1 MAKSSLTLK
10 LENQIHAHT
19 KEKGVFSCFEVTI
32 GYDKARAGYERIDFL
47 TLDRKGIWRCYEIKV
62 SLSDFRSSSK
72 KSFVGH
78 YNYFVLTKEL
88 YELVKDEIPNHIGVY
103 IGGTSCVKKA
113 KKQELKESSD
123 TLMFSMIR
131 AATRDASKLYEST
144 NSFII
149 NDYRR
154 QIRQLEQQLFNKNP
168 NLPDAQINYE
178 LREENFRLK
187 HLLSKHG
194 VDFLIGENESMSN
207 PKGDDKRVVE

>member
-10 LENQIHAHT
+10 LENQIYAHT
-19 KEKGVFSCFEVTI
+19 KEKNVFSCFEVTI
-32 GYDKARAGYERIDFL
+32 GYDNGKAGYERIDFL
-47 TLDRKGIWRCYEIKV
+47 TLDRKGTWRCYEIKV
-62 SLSDFRSSSK
+62 SLSDFRSSAK

-88 YELVKDEIPNHIGVY
+88 YELVKDDIPNHIGVY
-103 IGGTSCVKKA
+103 IGGASCAKKA
-113 KKQELKESSD
+113 KKQELKVSSD

-131 AATRDASKLYEST
+131 AATRDASKLYESS
-144 NSFII
+144 NSTII

-168 NLPDAQINYE
+168 NMPEAQINYE

-194 VDFLIGENESMSN
+194 VDFVRRKNGSLDNPIKGE
-207 PKGDDKRVVE
+207 KRVGE